1 MFHDSGTS
9 QLRHLDKDAVMG
21 LLPLLIPKDWYQQ
34 EKVAYNPSS
43 PSASGYPPATWL
55 CVLWTYLRR
64 HLPGDLSMVAG
75 LPILP
80 TVDREDQMQIIPL
93 ALPSTTLIHS
103 ALGVTLDREC
113 CSILAACGLEVVE
126 DLPDYVETH
135 AAVVGNYIRLP
146 LPEDVMDAISTAVR
160 VNKAPEPLEKIRDLT
175 TLEEKR
181 KLRSLLSRVNP
192 GALGQPQKDILGSLP
207 IFEVYNKDPEAPVEC
222 VSLDEVGKAAPLSMP
237 PIDITSRLVDLS
249 DREAL
254 GLAKIIGVV
263 PMTTAALLSE
273 TVLQDCAQG
282 RCTQETIHEVM
293 TYITEHMPALI
304 AEDPNFLDFLK
315 DIPFVTTCSGCMA
328 CPKDLFSPESAFLK
342 QLFYGEDVFPSEDFC
357 NGSFM
362 SLLRQLG
369 LREESS
375 VCAGEILTSAKHVEL
390 IGVMHHDKDEDPAI
404 VAKAEAILQFL
415 TRNPSVLQD
424 TVDGE
429 MLSACLLKV
438 AWVPTQKECPP
449 LFPSSLPWFQAGKS
463 FSRPSEVKSL
473 DWFPLV
479 GSVVPLLKVSVSWGV
494 AAAFQWNLPPTVGQI
509 VDQLEKVVMFYLSE
523 EKTKYMAI
531 ITSIYDELMKGDICG
546 LQEALLEKSLDT
558 WIWQGD
564 GFNSCE
570 KITVQPPFMD
580 LRPYL
585 YALPPEITQYKEM
598 FLQCGV
604 HKHCDAKVFMNV
616 LHRIKDRYLRE
627 ESVETPT
634 VNRDLQLAVDILNRL
649 RASMNLMDPALL
661 DLILVPIACDEENT
675 VSLVPVENATYCD
688 TEWLRQGFDLMEF
701 DEQDGITFIH
711 PLLPVAT
718 AEALRVPTLMSRML
732 HAEELRVTGFGQS
745 ESLTNR
751 LKHLLEDYTDGLAI
765 PKELIQNADDAGAT
779 EIKFLYDERTNKDH
793 RKYLI
798 DEGMK
803 ECHGPALWVQNNAVF
818 SEEDFDSITKLGG
831 ATKEMYSDKIGKF
844 GLGFNAVYNIT
855 DVPSFISRNYI
866 VIFDPHTYHLGR
878 GIKDRTRPGI
888 RIDMNKN
895 KTLLRKLPDQF
906 QPYDGVFDCEI
917 KAQKE
922 NSMGNEGYEGT
933 LFRFPLRTRQQAVR
947 SEISGLHYDRR
958 EMEILLGMLI
968 KAAPHLLL
976 FTQNITSLKVY
987 HVGPEGHDPKDASLI
1002 FQVNKERVKVPRSL
1016 TSTNIRSTLY
1026 SRSGLKTAGSTVS
1039 SEFNVLKMG
1048 TDFMEQLGKR
1058 RSRAPSITDVPA
1070 MSTVIKVV
1078 TETTDEGETLLPK
1091 HPAAVKEHFWLLSFA
1106 VGCEKALS
1114 MAMQARSLHKGYNP
1128 IGAVAVPLKN
1138 QEDGFVP
1145 VPLSE
1150 IESKGITFCYL
1161 PLPTPS
1167 GLPVHINGSF
1177 AIQSSR
1183 RQLTEKT
1190 EDDKG
1195 SSQADWNEAIL
1206 EDSVCRAYVQ
1216 LLRDA
1221 QIISPAATAVRYYDL
1236 WPCKADVPQNMVPLL
1251 SKFYEYLVSN
1261 PKVPVWHDGFQLITM
1276 ERAVFLDPTLVVR
1289 QTIAELAMETFKQN
1303 KKSSNV
1309 VELPQKVLD
1318 SFSTTGHMEFIDS
1331 KTYSQNRFF
1340 GEVFFR
1346 DVLNIPSETR
1356 DPLILYALDRHSK
1369 DLEAMLRTSACIPVS
1384 PDGKK
1389 LRRPSD
1395 LVHPISPLS
1404 KLYSPE
1410 DGRFPHSKEFLNSN
1424 RLDTLRK
1431 LGMQDQDLGW
1441 TDVVERAQSLK
1452 KLNDINPEAAS
1463 TRLLHFLAFL
1473 DRKISMSRLSKQ
1485 EMSDDQLRERNWA
1498 QCKLQQIEM
1507 LPVMEKPERFPLPWK
1522 GAEFPSHTLMA
1533 PEDVHGMEARHLVS
1547 STQPVVDDS
1556 HIHAS
1561 TKAFLGLSDKEVP
1574 IEHVMTQ
1581 LENALVVDPKS
1592 LDGRGYGDLLKAC
1605 YKIYSFLQEQFS
1617 MNEEMG
1623 RFITSVLADRK
1634 CILIKEEFLAPRQLA
1649 FSFASDCGP
1658 YLYSVPPDMARKF
1671 KPLLNELGVRQEFSV
1686 GDHILVIQ
1694 QLHKSAESRPLEGK
1708 ELGVA
1713 KQSLTLLSA
1722 GMEREGLTASE
1733 VEQRYGTVY
1742 IPNASGVLQPSKDLC
1757 FNDCPW
1763 LHAAS
1768 NVNFT
1773 HSDIGYKTSNLLGVK
1788 TKRQEAIKKHAHGIP
1803 FGQKERLTNSL
1814 RRILNSY
1821 PFDHEILKEL
1831 IQNADDARATE
1842 IHFVKDGR
1850 HHSETH
1856 VFGNSWTPLQGPA
1869 LCVYNNSTFTASDLE
1884 GIQRLGEGSKVQ
1896 DPNKTGQYGIGFSSV
1911 YHLTDVPS
1919 FLTCGKELEQTLC
1932 VFDPHCVYV
1941 PGASPMEPGMQFT
1954 DLPQLKETFPDVF
1967 SCYLEEHFK
1976 LQNGTLFRFP
1986 LRTRSMAE
1994 RSDISK
2000 INVTMPK
2007 VQALLEGL
2015 KGEIFEVLLFT
2026 NSITKICLSDID
2038 ITSGELGNSYTVWA
2052 ELSEEDQQ
2060 KRDEFY
2066 QHIQRTTAALKKG
2079 VLTIDQIPCADAV
2092 YKMKICDTQGREET
2106 WIVSQQLGFPDREAV
2121 PDSVKNSFRNGDLM
2135 LLPRGG
2141 TACLLEKRIH
2151 GQIERDVR
2159 PRRAFCFLPLPVITS
2174 LPVHINGHFALGY
2187 ENRRHLWTN
2196 ADGTGYKQDW
2206 NNFLSEEVIA
2216 PAYLNLLTHIRMQ
2229 GLNTTMHDNVARV
2242 FCSRQILESAVQ
2254 AYQQYFPD
2262 FDEFRPQ
2269 WHPLVKAF
2277 YQKSASKETA
2287 ILPAI
2292 RERPETAESHQ
2303 TTTEASQS
2311 WLVVWLPPKG
2321 QGNKKAFFSKLDRSE
2336 DIEEHTSLM
2345 GKFKSFFRASTPS
2358 AKKSERQIL
2367 KQVLLDCNF
2376 NLLEAT
2382 STVMENYEKA
2392 EVAIDYMS
2400 PEGVLLFFQ
2409 SYSMEKPMCDPGNL
2423 PTELYNTP
2431 FRDVNTLKI
2440 VLKYCKDDP
2449 QFLEKLQGTP
2459 LLLTKDN
2466 VLRVFASDSA
2476 VFHSEYH
2483 DLFPECGDWFLH
2495 EVMLKEVFHD
2505 FQLEENSIFRTFDIE
2520 ALASIIAST
2529 MPEDK
2534 YYRNL
2539 EPVEWSRSVADIPN
2553 EGWLRRLWT
2562 FIRVQ
2567 LDAIFRHPELED
2579 DERQIELQ
2587 SKLEPLREWS
2597 IVPARM
2603 RGSAYLMSLEN
2614 ATDILDL
2621 RWTDNNQYRLCE
2633 VLRRLKL
2640 PELDVSVLNTDSTK
2654 CADLLNRFV
2663 TTPNKPLAVL
2673 KLVHKTL
2680 TRDAETK
2687 PYRGDCDH
2695 LLGFFS
2701 ESIHQLKDCDEAADL
2716 LRDLQVYSTIH
2727 GDLISLTGCLVYT
2740 LPAKIPT
2747 DDIEVWQSKSGTV
2760 FLERKDN
2767 LQALYDFLGCATI
2780 GTVDVYCQF
2789 ILQHFEY
2796 FTPEARH
2803 VHLEHI
2809 YHQYLKNNA
2818 LDKSLTEEEREL
2830 LLQSLQNQNFI
2841 QDKDGELRPAR
2852 DFYDPENILFRVML
2866 PEEKLPPRAGIRFR
2880 ESEWLNL
2887 LRKLGLQSEVTKEMV
2902 VEFTQQVAY
2911 EGRDTTS
2918 GSALTKSKVL
2928 TKHLL
2933 EMESPYKKEI
2943 LKTIADT
2950 RFIAP
2955 EQVSMDLKRLYPQHG
2970 EMGDG
2975 KLPYISFRESLS
2987 RDYEK
2992 LVWTRGSLLPIWA
3005 DPMKQHQLAQAD
3017 REELMD
3023 CLGMCKAPSPKV
3035 VASHLV
3041 TLCEHLVSGGA
3052 GDWHDDRE
3060 KLLTVKDV
3068 LKTAYHFLQENG
3080 LEDEDVKDRLS
3091 KTACILVSKGHS
3103 LAEPRYTSINLYD
3116 SEEIQSF
3123 LYKVPV
3129 ELGEFH
3135 RLFQHLGATDKPTV
3149 DQYASVLQCLH
3160 DKVGISR
3167 LTPNELG
3174 VAFKAVKGIFEALES
3189 AVTKEISTIHLF
3201 LPSEGGR
3208 LIDSSKLVFND
3219 APHFYDRVDGFGLQ
3233 FLVDLKEC
3241 GLRFRNIED
3250 LLNRLPPR
3258 LRPGMLGAFVKESLV
3273 ESAKSSVTTSGIA
3286 ATLGKRLTCEA
3297 FMKAVMRL
3305 VRHETHRSGR
3315 KLAEPAVF
3323 GVLDRLSTI
3332 RVYAADNL
3340 VTQLMYSGRPISGS
3354 QVEKTCFVEKIPG
3367 RPEIWNVYIK
3377 NDATLHHD
3385 LLIPLAEVIN
3395 SILAGILRDSV
3406 LYLLP
3411 ILACSEEQI
3420 QRKLDS
3426 LNVRLDQSQA
3436 TSRSPTMPLPGS
3448 QVPSDLF
3455 PLLKQT
3461 LATHVV
3467 GEFVAYR
3474 ETEESDFLFAVTVE
3488 EVRAGMNDAIEE
3500 RTYLVNLGEG
3510 MDAVIAPASTLF
3522 SLQRNGSK

>member
-1 MFHDSGTS
+1 MLLHDIVFHDSGTS

-55 CVLWTYLRR
+55 RVLWTYLRR

-160 VNKAPEPLEKIRDLT
+160 VNKAPEPLEKTRDLT
-175 TLEEKR
+175 TLEERR
-181 KLRSLLSRVNP
+181 KLRSFLSRVNP

-207 IFEVYNKDPEAPVEC
+207 IFEVYNKNPGSPVEC

-237 PIDITSRLVDLS
+237 PIDITNRLVDLS

-263 PMTTAALLSE
+263 PMTSVTLLSE

-304 AEDPNFLDFLK
+304 AEDPNFRDFLK

-342 QLFYGEDVFPSEDFC
+342 QLFYGEDAFPSEDFC
-357 NGSFM
+357 HCFM

-375 VCAGEILTSAKHVEL
+375 VCAGEILTSAKRVEM
-390 IGVMHHDKDEDPAI
+390 GNVTYHDKDEDPAI

-438 AWVPTQKECPP
+438 AWVPTQKERPP

-463 FSRPSEVKSL
+463 CSRPSEVKSL

-479 GSVVPLLKVSVSWGV
+479 GSVVPLLKVSVSWEV
-494 AAAFQWNLPPTVGQI
+494 AAAFQWNRPPTVEQI
-509 VDQLEKVVMFYLSE
+509 VDQLEKVVMYYLSE

-546 LQEALLEKSLDT
+546 LQEVLLGKSLDT
-558 WIWQGD
+558 WIWHGD
-564 GFNSCE
+564 GFISSE
-570 KITVQPPFMD
+570 KITVQPAFMD

-604 HKHCDAKVFMNV
+604 HKHCDAKVYANV
-616 LHRIKDRYLRE
+616 LHRIKDKYLSE
-627 ESVETPT
+627 ETVETPT
-634 VNRDLQLAVDILNRL
+634 VNRDLQLAINILNRL

-732 HAEELRVTGFGQS
+732 HAEELSVTGFGQS

-793 RKYLI
+793 AKYLI

-844 GLGFNAVYNIT
+844 GLGFNAVFNIT
-855 DVPSFISRNYI
+855 DVPSFISRNYL
-866 VIFDPHTYHLGR
+866 VILDPHTYHLGR

-895 KTLLRKLPDQF
+895 KTLLQKLPDQF

-917 KAQKE
+917 NAQKE
-922 NSMGNEGYEGT
+922 AGYEGT

-1002 FQVNKERVKVPRSL
+1002 FQVNKETVKVPRAL
-1016 TSTNIRSTLY
+1016 TSTNIRPISY

-1048 TDFMEQLGKR
+1048 TEFMEQLDKSG
-1058 RSRAPSITDVPA
+1058 SGDPSITDIPA

-1078 TETTDEGETLLPK
+1078 TKTTEEGETLLPK
-1091 HPAAVKEHFWLLSFA
+1091 HPVAVKEYFWLLSFA

-1114 MAMQARSLHKGYNP
+1114 LALQARSLHKGYNP

-1150 IESKGITFCYL
+1150 IGSKGITFCWL
-1161 PLPTPS
+1161 PLPTQS
-1167 GLPVHINGSF
+1167 GLPIHINGSF

-1195 SSQADWNEAIL
+1195 SSQADWNEAVL

-1236 WPCKADVPQNMVPLL
+1236 WPCKADVPQNMLPLL
-1251 SKFYEYLVSN
+1251 SKFYEHLVSN
-1261 PKVPVWHDGFQLITM
+1261 RKVPIWHDGFQLITM
-1276 ERAVFLDPTLVVR
+1276 ERAVFLDPTLTGS
-1289 QTIAELAMETFKQN
+1289 QMIAELAIEAFKQN
-1303 KKSSNV
+1303 NKSSNV

-1395 LVHPISPLS
+1395 LVNPISPLS
-1404 KLYSPE
+1404 ELYSPE
-1410 DGRFPHSKEFLNSN
+1410 DGRFPHSKEFLDSN

-1463 TRLLHFLAFL
+1463 TRLLRFLAFL
-1473 DRKISMSRLSKQ
+1473 HRKISMSGLSKQ
-1485 EMSDDQLRERNWA
+1485 EMSADQLRERNWA

-1556 HIHAS
+1556 HILPS
-1561 TKAFLGLSDKEVP
+1561 TKAFLGLSGKE
-1574 IEHVMTQ
+1574 IRIGHVVTQ
-1581 LENALVVDPKS
+1581 LENALVVDTKS
-1592 LDGRGYGDLLKAC
+1592 LTYREFKDLLKAC
-1605 YKIYSFLQEQFS
+1605 YKIYSFLQDQCS
-1617 MNEEMG
+1617 MNEEM
-1623 RFITSVLADRK
+1623 RLATQALLSDRK
-1634 CILIKEEFLAPRQLA
+1634 CILVKKEFLAPRQLA
-1649 FSFASDCGP
+1649 FSFASDCSP
-1658 YLYSVPPDMARKF
+1658 YLYGVPPDMARKF
-1671 KPLLNELGVRQEFSV
+1671 TPLLIVLGVRQEFSV

-1694 QLHKSAESRPLEGK
+1694 QLHKSAESLPLEGK
-1708 ELGVA
+1708 ELEVA
-1713 KQSLTLLSA
+1713 KQSLTLLGA
-1722 GMEREGLTASE
+1722 GMAREELTASE

-1763 LHAAS
+1763 LPAVIDVH
-1768 NVNFT
+1768 FT
-1773 HSDIGYKTSNLLGVK
+1773 HSDITYKTSVLLGVK
-1788 TKRQEAIKKHAHGIP
+1788 TKRQEAIRTHAHGIP
-1803 FGQKERLTNSL
+1803 FGQKECLTNIL
-1814 RRILNSY
+1814 KRILNGY
-1821 PFDHEILKEL
+1821 AFDHEILKEL
-1831 IQNADDARATE
+1831 IQNADDAKATE
-1842 IHFVKDGR
+1842 IHFVTDCR
-1850 HHSETH
+1850 NHSKRC
-1856 VFGNSWTPLQGPA
+1856 VFTDSWIPLQGPA
-1869 LCVYNNSTFTASDLE
+1869 LCVYNNMPFTASDLE

-1919 FLTCGKELEQTLC
+1919 FLTGGKELEQTLC
-1932 VFDPHCVYV
+1932 VFDPHCLYV
-1941 PGASPMEPGMQFT
+1941 PGATTMEPGMQFT

-1967 SCYLEEHFK
+1967 SCYLEDIFK
-1976 LQNGTLFRFP
+1976 LENGTLFRFP
-1986 LRTRSMAE
+1986 LRIPPMAE
-1994 RSDISK
+1994 QSDISK
-2000 INVTMPK
+2000 INITMSK
-2007 VQALLEGL
+2007 VQSLLKGL

-2052 ELSEEDQQ
+2052 KLSEEDQQ

-2079 VLTIDQIPCADAV
+2079 VITIDQIPCADAV

-2159 PRRAFCFLPLPVITS
+2159 PGRAFCFLPLPVFTS

-2242 FCSRQILESAVQ
+2242 LCSRQILESAVQ

-2262 FDEFRPQ
+2262 FVEFMPQ

-2277 YQKSASKETA
+2277 YQKSASKESA

-2292 RERPETAESHQ
+2292 REWPETAQRHQ

-2321 QGNKKAFFSKLDRSE
+2321 QGNKKAFFSKLDKSE
-2336 DIEEHTSLM
+2336 DIEEHAYLR
-2345 GKFKSFFRASTPS
+2345 FFSVHTQS

-2382 STVMENYEKA
+2382 ATVMQNYEKA
-2392 EVAIDYMS
+2392 KVEIDYMT

-2409 SYSMEKPMCDPGNL
+2409 SYSMEKPMCGPWNL
-2423 PTELYNTP
+2423 PADLYNTP
-2431 FRDVNTLKI
+2431 FRDVHTLKV

-2466 VLRVFASDSA
+2466 VLRVFASDSTI
-2476 VFHSEYH
+2476 FHSEYH
-2483 DLFPECGDWFLH
+2483 DLFPVCGDRFLH
-2495 EVMLKEVFHD
+2495 KVMLKEVFHD
-2505 FQLEENSIFRTFDIE
+2505 IKLEEISIFKTLDIE
-2520 ALASIIAST
+2520 AFASIIAST

-2539 EPVEWSRSVADIPN
+2539 EPVEWSHSLANFPN
-2553 EGWLRRLWT
+2553 ERWLRRLWT
-2562 FIRVQ
+2562 FISVQ
-2567 LDAIFRHPELED
+2567 LSSK
-2579 DERQIELQ
+2579 QTELQ
-2587 SKLEPLREWS
+2587 SMLEPLREWS
-2597 IVPARM
+2597 IVPAHF
-2603 RGSAYLMSLEN
+2603 RGSVYLVSLQN
-2614 ATDILDL
+2614 TTGILDL
-2621 RWTDNNQYRLCE
+2621 RDADKKQVSLCE

-2640 PELDVSVLNTDSTK
+2640 PELNVSLLSTDSKKCVLTK
-2654 CADLLNRFV
+2654 DLLTTRYV
-2663 TTPNKPLAVL
+2663 TTLSKPLAVL

-2680 TRDAETK
+2680 MGEGESK
-2687 PYRGDCDH
+2687 PNGHDCDH
-2695 LLGFFS
+2695 LLAFFS
-2701 ESIHQLKDCDEAADL
+2701 EGLHKLNKCDESADL
-2716 LRDLQVYSTIH
+2716 LRDLPVYSTVN
-2727 GDLISLTGCLVYT
+2727 GDLISLTGCLVYI
-2740 LPAKIPT
+2740 LPANIPT
-2747 DDIEVWQSKSGTV
+2747 DNVEVWQSKSGTV
-2760 FLERKDN
+2760 FLELKDN
-2767 LQALYDFLGCATI
+2767 LQHLYDFLGCATI
-2780 GTVDVYCQF
+2780 DTVGIYCQF

-2803 VHLEHI
+2803 VHLTYL
-2809 YHQYLKNNA
+2809 YHRYLKKNA
-2818 LDKSLTEEEREL
+2818 LDRSLSEEERQR
-2830 LLQSLQNQNFI
+2830 LLQSLRNQKFI
-2841 QDKDGELRPAR
+2841 QDKDGKLRPAR
-2852 DFYDPENILFRVML
+2852 DFYDPENDLFRVML
-2866 PEEKLPPRAGIRFR
+2866 PELKFPPRAGIGFL
-2880 ESEWLNL
+2880 ESEWLNF
-2887 LRKLGLQSEVTKEMV
+2887 LRKLGLQSEVTKELV
-2902 VEFTQQVAY
+2902 AEFTQQVAY
-2911 EGRDTTS
+2911 EGIRDITS
-2918 GSALTKSKVL
+2918 GSTRTKSKVL

-2933 EMESPYKKEI
+2933 EMQSPYKKEI
-2943 LKTIADT
+2943 LKTVADT

-2955 EQVSMDLKRLYPQHG
+2955 EQVSMDLRSLYPQHG

-2975 KLPYISFRESLS
+2975 KLPYISFRDSFS
-2987 RDYEK
+2987 QGFEK
-2992 LVWTRGSLLPIWA
+2992 LVWTRGNLLPIWA
-3005 DPMKQHQLAQAD
+3005 DPMKQHQLPQAV

-3160 DKVGISR
+3160 DKVGISK

-3174 VAFKAVKGIFEALES
+3174 VVFKAVKGIFEALES
-3189 AVTKEISTIHLF
+3189 AVTKEICTTYLF

-3208 LIDSSKLVFND
+3208 LVDSTKLVFND
-3219 APHFYDRVDGFGLQ
+3219 APHFYDRVDGFGLW

-3241 GLRFRNIED
+3241 GLKFHDTED

-3258 LRPGMLGAFVKESLV
+3258 LRPGMLSAFVKESLV

-3286 ATLGKRLTCEA
+3286 ATLGKRLTSEA

-3305 VRHETHRSGR
+3305 IRHETHRSGM

-3340 VTQLMYSGRPISGS
+3340 LTQLMYSGRPISGS

-3385 LLIPLAEVIN
+3385 LLIPLADVIN

-3488 EVRAGMNDAIEE
+3488 EVRAGMNDDVEE

-3510 MDAVIAPASTLF
+3510 MDAVVAPPSTLYRF
-3522 SLQRNGSK
+3522 ERNGSK